1 MGATLAGVA
10 YIWFAQAVAFL
21 LMPRAIPFA
30 MRARALGF
38 WAITVVI
45 VLVFQNPLIALFGA
59 AAMLVI
65 AAPFSPA
72 QRASFFLIA
81 IPAVPVF
88 IVAPLPFPG
97 INYLTDITHYKL
109 TCMIVLLPVLFL
121 AQGGEKRQSTL
132 SGPGAFVLI
141 YATYATLLIT
151 LSYGITLGLRFL
163 VDQVLLVIVPYFAV
177 LVALR
182 KTEDVDSFFQAFLI
196 AALMLATVALVSTL
210 VRWDIYAGASSLI
223 TEVRDGTLRINAT
236 AGTHSLAFHLAAGVM
251 VLEYL
256 RYRLAMGWVWTNVLR
271 VVLVAGMLTADSR
284 GALGG
289 LVIAY
294 GLYTVIMLRSAALRA
309 ILLSAA
315 AVGSIGAIIWLTQGE
330 VATYD
335 EFGTFAYRQEL
346 LRTSIEYIG
355 KYPFFGDRYFM
366 QSGSFDHLIQGQGI
380 IDITNLYLQVA
391 LTFGLVGLF
400 FFLCVFFFPP
410 LAMGRALLRVNRP
423 KGISKVFDETSTEE
437 ERWFRASA
445 VTVSICAGWLFLVAT
460 TSNVGLTPHI
470 GIVFAAI
477 CCALRKVRQAE
488 TVTESNTSPDQKPT
502 SAPLKAPF
510 ASA

>member
-10 YIWFAQAVAFL
+10 YIWFAQAIAFL
-21 LMPRAIPFA
+21 LMPRSIPFST
-30 MRARALGF
+30 RARALGF
-38 WAITVVI
+38 WAIAVVI
-45 VLVFQNPLIALFGA
+45 VLFFQNPLVALFAA
-59 AAMLVI
+59 AAMLFV

-88 IVAPLPFPG
+88 IAAPLPFPG

-109 TCMIVLLPVLFL
+109 TCMIVLLPVFL
-121 AQGGEKRQSTL
+121 AQGGEKRPSIL

-151 LSYGITLGLRFL
+151 FSYGITLGLRFL
-163 VDQVLLVIVPYFAV
+163 VDQVLLVIVPYFAI

-182 KTEDVDSFFQAFLI
+182 KTEDVDTFFQAFLI

-210 VRWDIYAGASSLI
+210 VRWDIYGSASSLI
-223 TEVRDGTLRINAT
+223 REIRDGTLRINAT

-256 RYRLAMGWVWTNVLR
+256 RYRFAIGWVWTNLLR
-271 VVLVAGMLTADSR
+271 VVMIFGMFTADSR
-284 GALGG
+284 GAIGG

-294 GLYTVIMLRSAALRA
+294 GVYTVIMLRSPALRA
-309 ILLSAA
+309 VLLSAA
-315 AVGSIGAIIWLTQGE
+315 AIGSIGVTIWLTQGE

-335 EFGTFAYRQEL
+335 EFGTFVYRQEL

-410 LAMGRALLRVNRP
+410 LAMGRALFRVSRP

-488 TVTESNTSPDQKPT
+488 TTAE
-502 SAPLKAPF
+502 SAPAPHLSPSSTAPKVPF